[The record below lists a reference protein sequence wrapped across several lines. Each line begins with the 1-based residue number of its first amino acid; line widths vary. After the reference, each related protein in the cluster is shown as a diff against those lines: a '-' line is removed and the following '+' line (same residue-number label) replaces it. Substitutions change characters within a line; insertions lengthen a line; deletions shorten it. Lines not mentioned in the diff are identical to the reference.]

1 MDHQM
6 KKIILT
12 SIFVLLAT
20 QAMALTGIEK
30 ADNRCKVEVNLY
42 MEHTTGAQKVT
53 YPATRFTSQNS
64 NAYFIHYKQD
74 LKAIAHF
81 KDGSTLPLDIR
92 CTIEKNTFET
102 LFVNVNG
109 KVIPLK

>member
-1 MDHQM
+1 M
-6 KKIILT
+6 KKAIFTTIL
-12 SIFVLLAT
+12 VLFAT
-20 QAMALTGIEK
+20 QALALTGIEK
-30 ADNRCKVEVNLY
+30 ADNRCKVEANIY
-42 MEHTTGAQKVT
+42 MEHTANVEKVS
-53 YPATRFTSQNS
+53 YPGTRFTSENS

-74 LKAIAHF
+74 LKAVAHF

-109 KVIPLK
+109 TPIPLK